1 MIMEELSEI
10 KKDAAM
16 EALENM
22 HHAILITGN
31 IFDLQVEQ
39 GTGAL
44 FFRPLYLAEKL
55 YSQGKLV
62 LRYSRSSGLTV
73 YRHTELSKDKKT
85 LDEALQRTGLNKF
98 IGTKDIS
105 PTEVVEIF
113 RGLKAVATNKYSVAF
128 AIIIDYAPHLTSSQ
142 SADREMQ
149 IVAETVSDI
158 ANLPS
163 VQKAGNVLV
172 VYAYEESNLSP
183 LLKVLHKVHYSYPGL
198 NEYEQFFKII
208 AERKDE
214 FATTDLPTNEAAK
227 LSRGLNLT
235 QLASLFR
242 EAKTKNVT
250 IGKDDII
257 TKKEK
262 LIEQI
267 SEKTLTVLSTSIS
280 FDDLAGLDVPKRVL
294 KDFAGKLSVQHPSS
308 PRAILLA
315 GPPGTG
321 KTTIVSAFANACG
334 FNLVELSDEIK
345 SMWVGQSEARLSLAL
360 QLIESLSP
368 VILFID
374 EIDQTFSNR
383 SNASMDG
390 GVSSHY
396 LKTLFKF
403 AARDDL
409 RGKICIVG
417 CSNTPQ
423 LLDPAMIN
431 RFTTIPLLEATP
443 TEMTAI
449 FPKIQKRVS
458 GRETLNP
465 HNKNLLEGCEQL
477 YHKGASPRQIF
488 DVINKTISKNGLDF
502 REEHILESCM
512 SFRSNGDPV
521 SGAYS
526 SLSAIRLTA
535 FDDYFPWA
543 GNMEYP
549 LPWYLEGIVN
559 LNDGSVNDIE
569 LNKKLNEFRVQSKF

>member
-1 MIMEELSEI
+1 MKETNSIIS
-10 KKDAAM
+10 KDAALS
-16 EALENM
+16 ALENL

-31 IFDLQVEQ
+31 IFDLQVEP
-39 GTGAL
+39 GSSTL
-44 FFRPLYLAEKL
+44 FYRPLYLAEKL
-55 YSQGKLV
+55 HEQGKFI
-62 LRYSRSSGLTV
+62 LRYSRSTGLSIHR
-73 YRHTELSKDKKT
+73 YAEISKEKKV
-85 LDEALQRTGLNKF
+85 LDDILQRTGLIKF
-98 IGTKDIS
+98 LGSRDFS
-105 PTEVVEIF
+105 PTEVIEIF
-113 RGLKAVATNKYSVAF
+113 RGLKTIATNKYSVPF
-128 AIIIDYAPHLTSSQ
+128 VLIIDYAPHLTSSQ
-142 SADREMQ
+142 SLDREMQ
-149 IVAETVSDI
+149 IVAETISDI

-163 VQKAGNVLV
+163 VQKAGNSIV
-172 VYAYEESNLSP
+172 VYTHEESNLSP

-198 NEYEQFFKII
+198 SEYEQFFKTIS
-208 AERKDE
+208 ERKDE
-214 FATTDLPTNEAAK
+214 FSETTLEVNEAAK

-242 EAKTKNVT
+242 EAKSQNKL
-250 IGKDDII
+250 I
-257 TKKEK
+257 TKSEIISEKEK
-262 LIEQI
+262 LIGQI
-267 SEKTLTVLSTSIS
+267 SEKTLNVLSTDIS
-280 FDDLAGLDVPKRVL
+280 FDDLAGLEVPKKIL
-294 KDFAGKLSVQHPSS
+294 KNFAEKLSIQHSSS

-321 KTTIVSAFANACG
+321 KTTIASAFANACG

-374 EIDQTFSNR
+374 EIDQAFSNR
-383 SNASMDG
+383 SSAGMDG

-423 LLDPAMIN
+423 LLDPALIN
-431 RFTTIPLLEATP
+431 RFVTVPLLEATP
-443 TEMTAI
+443 IEMAAI
-449 FPKIQKRVS
+449 FPKIQKRIA
-458 GRETLNP
+458 GKETIDP
-465 HNKNLLEGCEQL
+465 HNKYLLEGCEQI
-477 YHKGASPRQIF
+477 YRKGASPRQIF
-488 DVINKTISKNGLDF
+488 DIINKTISKYGFDF
-502 REEHILESCM
+502 SEENILESCI

-543 GNMEYP
+543 NNTKYP

-559 LNDGSVNDIE
+559 LNDGTINDVE
-569 LNKKLNEFRVQSKF
+569 LNNKLNEFKSKSRF